1 MSILT
6 GVIAFPPDEPK
17 DYNYGPTIKFKIK
30 PAAGG
35 DLITLFC
42 KADHADAPA
51 LAKGVTVFYQMD
63 GGKAK
68 FMGVDQAQPAPA
80 PASQAPASQATPP
93 RLTPTVDQLISTY
106 VDIWVGLTELGL
118 DDEGHRQA
126 TATVFIAATQAGIY
140 E

>member
-30 PAAGG
+30 PATGG

-68 FMGVDQAQPAPA
+68 FMGVDQAQLAPA
-80 PASQAPASQATPP
+80 PASPATPAAP
-93 RLTPTVDQLISTY
+93 PQPKPTAGQLAAMY
-106 VDIWVGLTELGL
+106 VKIWAELEPLQL
-118 DDEGHRQA
+118 DAEGHRQA
-126 TATVFIAATQAGIY
+126 TATVFIAATGAGIY